1 MNIKELKDKVLN
13 GKAINKEEALF
24 LYDQDLES
32 LTKAANEIREF
43 LMGNGFELCTIIN
56 AKSGSCSENCKFCA
70 QSAHYSNQVKQFPLL
85 DKETILGDAK
95 KQKEAGLQFYSLV
108 TVGRRLSSSEVGDV
122 ADIIKTIKENV
133 DIHVCASLG
142 LLEQRDFEKLREAGL
157 RRVHN
162 NLESSSNFFPQIC
175 SSHSF
180 QDKLEAIKAAQ
191 AADLE
196 VCSGGLIG
204 LGETRE
210 DRVDLALSLRDLGI
224 KSSPINV
231 LHPIPGTPFE
241 DKEALSM
248 EEIVGTF
255 AVFRFLLPH
264 SHIRLAGGRAL
275 MAQGGKACLKAGAN
289 AAITGDLLS
298 TAGINVES
306 DKKMLEEAG
315 FQVYK

>member
-32 LTKAANEIREF
+32 LTKAANEIRES

-122 ADIIKTIKENV
+122 ADIIKTINEDRKGAVYVGAN
-133 DIHVCASLG
+133 DGFL
-142 LLEQRDFEKLREAGL
+142 
-157 RRVHN
+157 
-162 NLESSSNFFPQIC
+162 
-175 SSHSF
+175 HSF

-275 MAQGGKACLKAGAN
+275 MDQGGKACLKAGAN

-306 DKKMLEEAG
+306 DKKMLEKAG